1 MFAFGDAWVF
11 QDGHRLLLNGF
22 TGALWNVKCRVQL
35 RVGEVNREFKCFG
48 SILKPYKK
56 HDAQRRHVAQSAMQS
71 RTSPMKPSSRK
82 SRNQSFARSTGVQAA
97 QRATLLPKGIFV
109 DKHHEVGPNPL
120 PLNRVPKT
128 TREILRKNAIAY
140 SLYNASKDFA
150 AFRDCARLQQNNA
163 DA

>member
-1 MFAFGDAWVF
+1 MFALGDAWVF

-22 TGALWNVKCRVQL
+22 TGGALWNVKCRVQL

-71 RTSPMKPSSRK
+71 RTSPMKPSETKALLAQPVCGQRK
-82 SRNQSFARSTGVQAA
+82 GQPYFQ
-97 QRATLLPKGIFV
+97 KEFFV